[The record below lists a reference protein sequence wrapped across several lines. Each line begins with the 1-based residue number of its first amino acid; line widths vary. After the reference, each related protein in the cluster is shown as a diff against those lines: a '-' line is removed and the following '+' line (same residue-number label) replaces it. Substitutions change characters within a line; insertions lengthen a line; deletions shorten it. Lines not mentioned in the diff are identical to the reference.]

1 MKTETNERHVIDL
14 EERIDF
20 RKIELEEGYILR
32 RKDGIEE
39 VITELNYTESEK
51 ISRVDTLRRNKK
63 VIIESKKVIIESGYD
78 IDTNTGELTEF
89 FAGRHYK
96 KDTEKDNFIHKASKK
111 YFELNFIL
119 EEDGL

>member
-1 MKTETNERHVIDL
+1 MKTETTERHVINL

-20 RKIELEEGYILR
+20 RKIEFKVGYILR

-39 VITELNYTESEK
+39 VITELNYTESGK

-63 VIIESKKVIIESGYD
+63 VIIESGYG
-78 IDTNTGELTEF
+78 IDTNTGELREL
-89 FAGRHYK
+89 FAGRHHEE
-96 KDTEKDNFIHKASKK
+96 DTPPYSRSKK